1 MLVQQPARS
10 HHDPR
15 MRGHWRREKNEIG
28 DQKEITV
35 SKNVRRRIPVHFDR
49 KAVALTGIKAMR

>member
-15 MRGHWRREKNEIG
+15 MRGHRRREKNEIG

-35 SKNVRRRIPVHFDR
+35 SKNERRRIPVHFDR
-49 KAVALTGIKAMR
+49 KTAALAGIKATR